1 MYTMDTNSLNNAFA
15 NTPQPSIVNNL
26 SNYSTSSLDWK
37 TTIIVLLVLALL
49 GFNVFVYLAN
59 GTEGILNIIRPITK
73 KLVYLF
79 GIVTG
84 TIIHDTAGGT
94 KQVVGTTASVI
105 DKGLES
111 VQTITKNSLQSDVIQ
126 PPDILKSSTFNRVLN
141 TASQE
146 NANDKEYHADDSDSQ
161 IQNKA
166 SKSGWCFI
174 GEDRNVRSCAEVG
187 ANDMCMSGD
196 IFPSREI
203 CVNPSLRP

>member
-1 MYTMDTNSLNNAFA
+1 MDQNTINSAFV
-15 NTPQPSIVNNL
+15 NTPTQ
-26 SNYSTSSLDWK
+26 STITSVSLDWK
-37 TTIIVLLVLALL
+37 TILVVVIVLALL
-49 GFNVFVYLAN
+49 GFNIFVYLAK
-59 GTEGILNIIRPITK
+59 GSEGMLNIIRPITK

-79 GIVTG
+79 GSITG

-94 KQVVGTTASVI
+94 KQVVGTTANVL
-105 DKGLES
+105 DKGLDS
-111 VQTITKNSLQSDVIQ
+111 IQTITKTLQSDVIQ
-126 PPDILKSSTFNRVLN
+126 PPDILKSSTFNKALN
-141 TASQE
+141 TASQQ
-146 NANDKEYHADDSDSQ
+146 NAHNKDYSADDSDSQ

-174 GEDRNVRSCAEVG
+174 GEDRNVRSCADVG

>member
-1 MYTMDTNSLNNAFA
+1 MDTNSLNNAFA

>member
-1 MYTMDTNSLNNAFA
+1 MYTMDQNTINSAFV
-15 NTPQPSIVNNL
+15 NTPTQ
-26 SNYSTSSLDWK
+26 STITSVSLDWK
-37 TTIIVLLVLALL
+37 TILVVVIVLALL
-49 GFNVFVYLAN
+49 GFNIFVYLAK
-59 GTEGILNIIRPITK
+59 GSEGMLNIIRPITK

-79 GIVTG
+79 GSITG

-94 KQVVGTTASVI
+94 KQVVGTTANVL
-105 DKGLES
+105 DKGLDS
-111 VQTITKNSLQSDVIQ
+111 IQTITKTLQSDVIQ
-126 PPDILKSSTFNRVLN
+126 PPDILKSSTFNKALN
-141 TASQE
+141 TASQQ
-146 NANDKEYHADDSDSQ
+146 NAHNKDYSADDSDSQ

-174 GEDRNVRSCAEVG
+174 GEDRNVRSCADVG

>member
-1 MYTMDTNSLNNAFA
+1 MYTMETSSMNAAFVS
-15 NTPQPSIVNNL
+15 TPMSPSINGFSNNQA
-26 SNYSTSSLDWK
+26 SSLDWK
-37 TTIIVLLVLALL
+37 TTTIVLLILALL
-49 GFNVFVYLAN
+49 GFNIFVYLAK
-59 GTEGILNIIRPITK
+59 GSEGVLNIVRPITK

-84 TIIHDTAGGT
+84 TIIHDTASGS
-94 KQVVGTTASVI
+94 KQVVATTASVI
-105 DKGLES
+105 DKGLDS
-111 VQTITKNSLQSDVIQ
+111 VQSITKKTLQSDVIQ
-126 PPDILKSSTFNRVLN
+126 PPDILKSSTFNKVLD
-141 TASQE
+141 TASQKNA
-146 NANDKEYHADDSDSQ
+146 NANDYHADDSDSQ

-174 GEDRNVRSCAEVG
+174 GEERNVRSCAEVG

>member
-1 MYTMDTNSLNNAFA
+1 MDQNTINSAFV
-15 NTPQPSIVNNL
+15 NTPTQ
-26 SNYSTSSLDWK
+26 STITSVSLDWK
-37 TTIIVLLVLALL
+37 TILVVVIVLALL
-49 GFNVFVYLAN
+49 GFNIFVYLAK
-59 GTEGILNIIRPITK
+59 GSEGMLNIIRPITK

-79 GIVTG
+79 GSITG

-94 KQVVGTTASVI
+94 KQVVGTTANVL
-105 DKGLES
+105 DKGLDS
-111 VQTITKNSLQSDVIQ
+111 IQTITKTLQSDVIQ
-126 PPDILKSSTFNRVLN
+126 PPDILKSSTFNKALN
-141 TASQE
+141 TASQQ
-146 NANDKEYHADDSDSQ
+146 NAHNKDYNADDSDSQ

-174 GEDRNVRSCAEVG
+174 GEDRNVRSCADVG

>member
-1 MYTMDTNSLNNAFA
+1 MDQNTINSAFV
-15 NTPQPSIVNNL
+15 NTPTQ
-26 SNYSTSSLDWK
+26 STITSVSLDWK
-37 TTIIVLLVLALL
+37 TILVVVIVLALL
-49 GFNVFVYLAN
+49 GFNIFVYLAR
-59 GTEGILNIIRPITK
+59 GSEGMLNIIRPITK

-79 GIVTG
+79 GSITG

-94 KQVVGTTASVI
+94 KQVVGTTANVL
-105 DKGLES
+105 DKGLDS
-111 VQTITKNSLQSDVIQ
+111 IQTITKTLQSDVIQ
-126 PPDILKSSTFNRVLN
+126 PPDILKSSTFNKALN
-141 TASQE
+141 TASQQ
-146 NANDKEYHADDSDSQ
+146 NAHNKDYSADDSDSQ

-174 GEDRNVRSCAEVG
+174 GEDRNVRSCADVG

>member
-1 MYTMDTNSLNNAFA
+1 MYTMETSSMNAAFVS
-15 NTPQPSIVNNL
+15 TPMSPSINGFPNNQ
-26 SNYSTSSLDWK
+26 TSSIDWK
-37 TTIIVLLVLALL
+37 TILIIVFVLALL
-49 GFNVFVYLAN
+49 GFNIFVYLAN
-59 GTEGILNIIRPITK
+59 GTEGVLNIVRPITK

-79 GIVTG
+79 GLVTG

-94 KQVVGTTASVI
+94 KQVIDTTASVI
-105 DKGLES
+105 DKGLDS
-111 VQTITKNSLQSDVIQ
+111 VQSITKKTLQSDVIQ
-126 PPDILKSSTFNRVLN
+126 PPDILKSSTFNKALN
-141 TASQE
+141 TASQQ
-146 NANDKEYHADDSDSQ
+146 NAHDKDYHADDSDSQ

-203 CVNPSLRP
+203 CVNPTLRP

>member
-1 MYTMDTNSLNNAFA
+1 MNSNTINSAFV
-15 NTPQPSIVNNL
+15 NTPIPPSMSGATNM
-26 SNYSTSSLDWK
+26 STDSLDWK
-37 TTIIVLLVLALL
+37 TILIIVFVLALL
-49 GFNVFVYLAN
+49 GFNIFVYLAN
-59 GTEGILNIIRPITK
+59 GTEGLLNIVRPITK

-79 GIVTG
+79 GLVTG

-94 KQVVGTTASVI
+94 KQVVGTTARVI
-105 DKGLES
+105 DKGLDS
-111 VQTITKNSLQSDVIQ
+111 VQSITKKTLQSDVIQ
-126 PPDILKSSTFNRVLN
+126 PPDILKSSTFNNALN
-141 TASQE
+141 TASQH
-146 NANDKEYHADDSDSQ
+146 NIDDKDYHADDSDSQ

-203 CVNPSLRP
+203 CVNPTLRP